1 MRQQLRCLLTIF
13 SFSLLIGCSTI
24 PIEPP
29 RSSTESLYKQIEE
42 LTPPKRKVPITVYAF
57 ADLTG
62 QRKPGGNIALIS
74 SAVTQGAHVWLVQ
87 SLKRAGEGVLIEG
100 GIVGYDSNTR
110 TGGVGARLLGIG
122 IHDEFREDTVSVGLR
137 LVSVNTG
144 EVLIAVSAEKTI
156 WSTRLSASVFKFID
170 AGTTLMEMEAGF
182 SENESVSYAI
192 RKAIDKAVMDMITAG
207 AQQKL
212 WEIKELQ
219 RDNGSKGPLE
229 EK

>member
-1 MRQQLRCLLTIF
+1 MEMMVRKQLRCLLTIF
-13 SFSLLIGCSTI
+13 SFSLLIGCSAI
-24 PIEPP
+24 PIDPP

-42 LTPPKRKVPITVYAF
+42 IAPPKRKVPITVYSF

-74 SAVTQGAHVWLVQ
+74 SAVTQGAH
-87 SLKRAGEGVLIEG
+87 LKPLLFAGVLIEG
-100 GIVGYDSNTR
+100 GIVGYDSNTM

-144 EVLIAVSAEKTI
+144 EVLIAVSTEKTI

-207 AQQKL
+207 AEQKL
-212 WEIKELQ
+212 WEFKEVQ
-219 RDNGSKGPLE
+219 GVKGPFGPPN
-229 EK
+229 